1 MSEQTPP
8 VDFPPT
14 EKTRIKRK
22 PNRAHYDRATVHAI
36 LDAGLMCHVGY
47 VIDGQP
53 YVTPTAYWRAGDHVY
68 WHGSSA
74 SRMLETLETGVP
86 ACLTVAHLD
95 GIVFARSGFHHSLRY
110 RSVMMFGTAHR
121 VEDDRKAQVLEDFM
135 ERIAPGRWA
144 ELRPPTEQE
153 MKGTAVFFM
162 EIEEAVAKVRDGGC
176 LDKESDMQAP
186 VWAGVLP
193 FATQILPPEPDP
205 QILPGIPVPGYVK
218 GFRLG

>member
-1 MSEQTPP
+1 MSEQTSP

-74 SRMLETLETGVP
+74 SRMLETFETGVP

-110 RSVMMFGTAHR
+110 RSVMMFGTAR
-121 VEDDRKAQVLEDFM
+121 KVGDGRKAQVLEDFM